1 MLTLQKI
8 LKPIVLS
15 IGLIAM
21 TGCEKTDFQPIL
33 REDKEVT
40 TTVTIPETITQ
51 DSQGNPVIV
60 PEHTST
66 KVVTVP
72 TYAPNPK
79 WTQTIQ
85 TVKAIDDTTAP
96 FNPFAVPIS
105 VVLGGTSAL
114 LGYIAKV
121 KNDKAKLV
129 PVIIEA
135 IEKLNDPKVKQAIQS
150 TAIAA
155 GVADQ
160 IHTEVKA
167 NT

>member
-1 MLTLQKI
+1 MLMFQKI
-8 LKPIVLS
+8 LKPILLS
-15 IGLIAM
+15 IGIVAM

-33 REDKEVT
+33 REDKQVT

-51 DSQGNPVIV
+51 DSQGNPVII
-60 PEHTST
+60 PEHTSS
-66 KVVTVP
+66 KIVTVP

-85 TVKAIDDTTAP
+85 TVRAIDDTTAP

-105 VVLGGTSAL
+105 LVLGGATAV
-114 LGYIAKV
+114 LGWIAKV
-121 KNDKAKLV
+121 KNDRAKLV

-160 IHTEVKA
+160 IHTEVKQ